1 MSSIVSKFAPKA
13 KQRRSTTG
21 TPIASRRPSVTPTPD
36 TSRRSIDASFEDTN
50 NKAGKEED
58 DENSDDDD
66 EDDGPL
72 SKPSTIEMPKPQET
86 KQRRLSTLSNISNR
100 DIFKKVSVQNGYTH
114 DATSSS
120 NADRKTH
127 IIGIPQP
134 PAPVKRRRSTVSQS
148 RRGSALKRKSVSEVP
163 GATPPASAAG
173 TATPSAASSV
183 PPPPILQKVSEKEA
197 PVEKPQ
203 VSRPTTIETTSKDKG
218 ENDEPLSP
226 TSSSQDPFTSSLP
239 IPSTLPSSLPSTAQD
254 GSKSQKTSETP
265 VEQQSRPV
273 SAPEAS
279 RPTVDNNAS
288 KEQSPMPI
296 GIPIIRRPFTAP
308 TLSKAE
314 GKAPEDDT
322 AASSPAPQAPP
333 HALMMKIR
341 ILTSFQAKKYDQLS
355 KNFSSINPELSQ
367 HITIDEESF
376 TIQDLC
382 KPTLPIGKVSS
393 NFHQAQEARKSKM
406 KQRKEKRELRRL
418 AKENKVSLESL
429 TDKDRVK
436 KETKKEG
443 EEGEGQDDEP
453 EEEQKVASSSNA
465 AIQLKVGADGNLIVD
480 EDSRLIDRHVN
491 IDNDTRERYNQN
503 PFENVVNSASYGK
516 QRYTDKWD
524 ENEVLKFYRA
534 LGQWGTDFGL
544 IAQMFPH
551 RTRRQVKAKF
561 ILEEKKETKID
572 ANKTFGTLNDF
583 NTKLEQL
590 KKDHEENLKELS
602 IAREKAKEEDL
613 IRQKKRE
620 LEVKSGQGT
629 RQLTRQERL
638 LELRKHETVLGSID
652 DIKKQREEEEAAAAA
667 AALS

>member
-1 MSSIVSKFAPKA
+1 
-13 KQRRSTTG
+13 
-21 TPIASRRPSVTPTPD
+21 
-36 TSRRSIDASFEDTN
+36 
-50 NKAGKEED
+50 
-58 DENSDDDD
+58 
-66 EDDGPL
+66 
-72 SKPSTIEMPKPQET
+72 MPKPQET

-218 ENDEPLSP
+218 ETDEPLSP
-226 TSSSQDPFTSSLP
+226 TSSSQDPVTSSLP

-254 GSKSQKTSETP
+254 GSKSQKSSETP

-279 RPTVDNNAS
+279 RPAVDNNAS

-322 AASSPAPQAPP
+322 VASSPAPQAPS
-333 HALMMKIR
+333 HTNDEDTGRMTEGLYFDEETQQLRKIMYDPKDKTPGFE
-341 ILTSFQAKKYDQLS
+341 ILTSFQAKKYDQFS

-418 AKENKVSLESL
+418 AKENRVSLESL
-429 TDKDRVK
+429 TDKDSVK

-443 EEGEGQDDEP
+443 EEGEGQDGEP
-453 EEEQKVASSSNA
+453 QEEQKVASSSNA

-561 ILEEKKETKID
+561 ILEEKKRPRLVDLALNNKLNGNFDFESYCSD

-667 AALS
+667 ALS